1 MARKKLNKK
10 VALIGSAIFVL
21 LVMAAILL
29 FLRFSGDPQKFM
41 KDGDV
46 AREAARK
53 ATDELIKEQEYE
65 KAERSYLRAR
75 ARAKDDSLR
84 IDILFE
90 IADFF
95 LEVGKWNNVRG
106 CWAEIVRIDPENVKA
121 RYARLKDVY
130 IIADS
135 GALGAWKEVEL
146 QASEFI
152 EVVEKK
158 NLLDEVTAQWESFE
172 IPQTIQ
178 VAQHMGAYLYLLRGR
193 SLLEIVKTGALTDP
207 EESLVRAVTNLKKS
221 PGIRVGQH
229 RYLSFF
235 SASSYFKRRYFRFKR

>member
-1 MARKKLNKK
+1 MAKGRKNMARKKLNKK

-46 AREAARK
+46 ARESARK

-75 ARAKDDSLR
+75 ARTKDDSLR

-90 IADFF
+90 LADFY
-95 LEVGKWNNVRG
+95 LEVGKWSNLRG

-121 RYARLKDVY
+121 RYARLKYVY
-130 IIADS
+130 ITADS

-158 NLLDEVTAQWESFE
+158 NLLDEGIPEKKISVVGNTVVDAIIQNREIANHKRNTLNHLDLTAKNYFLVT
-172 IPQTIQ
+172 
-178 VAQHMGAYLYLLRGR
+178 V
-193 SLLEIVKTGALTDP
+193 
-207 EESLVRAVTNLKKS
+207 
-221 PGIRVGQH
+221 H
-229 RYLSFF
+229 RQ
-235 SASSYFKRRYFRFKR
+235 